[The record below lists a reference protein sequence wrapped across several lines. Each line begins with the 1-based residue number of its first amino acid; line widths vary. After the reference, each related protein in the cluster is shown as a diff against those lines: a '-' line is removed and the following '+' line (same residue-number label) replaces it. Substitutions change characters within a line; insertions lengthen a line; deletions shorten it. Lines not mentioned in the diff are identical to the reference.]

1 MWASR
6 RSRTAVERSFRH
18 PAGVAYCTS
27 EAGAYAER
35 LESRTA
41 KITARMAQALPW
53 SASGLRPFFSQK
65 MHASFVTE
73 RSTGQGM
80 PFPSQFKPKKPV
92 ECDEQAV
99 KRNNS
104 HVSRQILCQRFIGE
118 TGRRPTCRGCVGGS
132 LCSLPSSP
140 VLSIIQQLARR
151 WLGSVCMRDLALIV
165 ESTMRLCAT

>member
-1 MWASR
+1 
-6 RSRTAVERSFRH
+6 
-18 PAGVAYCTS
+18 
-27 EAGAYAER
+27 
-35 LESRTA
+35 
-41 KITARMAQALPW
+41 
-53 SASGLRPFFSQK
+53 
-65 MHASFVTE
+65 
-73 RSTGQGM
+73 M

-140 VLSIIQQLARR
+140 VLSIIQLLARR
-151 WLGSVCMRDLALIV
+151 WLGSVCMRDLALII
-165 ESTMRLCAT
+165 ESTMRLCATSTADTTPGPKRCQGGCVSSSRHLAELMIIMIRDDTLKLSSRVASMAS